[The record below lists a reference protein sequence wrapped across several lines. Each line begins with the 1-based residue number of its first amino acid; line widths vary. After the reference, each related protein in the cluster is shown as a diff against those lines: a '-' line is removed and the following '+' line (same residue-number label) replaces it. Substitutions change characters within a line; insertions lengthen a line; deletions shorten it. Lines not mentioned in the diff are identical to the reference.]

1 MTNVTGQMANERDA
15 VRDSPV
21 SQARNRF
28 VLRCILRRL
37 LPVGLN
43 AACAVSLLGAMLL
56 IKLGLRRVPDPWRRT
71 LGLGLRSEGCK
82 FALSAFG
89 LRLAAGPTGTPL
101 SDREQEEEQLAERL
115 AGFLRTEPDARFVLR
130 QDRFCRRRVP
140 SPQVDATLTRFSPSG
155 ELQSIRP
162 LLDDRQALALGES
175 DRFEIEGGIVEEY
188 SRTRHLPERARARV
202 LVRNLRNRWGRRKDA
217 PVRRQLRISYGER
230 VVKSVC
236 LSFEPVGPES
246 DKRFEPPDF
255 RFRRVIGLGFLNFV
269 CRRLPDGAVDLW
281 MQVHHTG
288 GDGVPMQEL
297 LTRLESAWGTDKQT
311 FYPADR
317 GNPPEPVPCYASPD
331 ERPLCVITD
340 FIDFTPLLVLR
351 KRLNQRLAKQTSGD
365 IPVGCL
371 LLWCLAHQPE
381 FAGVTFA
388 STVDVPATET
398 QARAVDFV
406 PICPGAYM
414 QMGLG
419 GFVAFVRD
427 FRLRIDQS
435 RARQSAGYKAM
446 RRLALLPTALASAAL
461 QLNPETA
468 RSTFGSVGVSIVKAG
483 KVGVGTMADAGFDGG
498 FIVIGSMSL
507 PCSGGGTTTSV
518 SIKGE
523 PAAIRRYPLAIR
535 QAIQASSAALGL
547 EAGAWGPEP

>member
-1 MTNVTGQMANERDA
+1 MTNVAGQTGNERDA
-15 VRDSPV
+15 VRDGPV

-28 VLRCILRRL
+28 VLRRILRARTL
-37 LPVGLN
+37 LLVGLN
-43 AACAVSLLGAMLL
+43 AAGAVSLLGTMLL
-56 IKLGLRRVPDPWRRT
+56 IKLGLRRTPDPWRRT

-89 LRLAAGPTGTPL
+89 LRLAAEPPTGAPV
-101 SDREQEEEQLAERL
+101 SDREQEEQLAERL
-115 AGFLRTEPDARFVLR
+115 AGFLRNEPDAHFVLR
-130 QDRFCRRRVP
+130 QDRFCTCRVP
-140 SPQVDATLTRFSPSG
+140 SPQVDVTLARFSPSG

-162 LLDDRQALALGES
+162 FLDDRQALAPGES
-175 DRFEIEGGIVEEY
+175 DRFEIEGDVIEEY
-188 SRTRHLPERARARV
+188 NRTRHLPERTRARV
-202 LVRNLRNRWGRRKDA
+202 LVPNLRRRWGGRENA
-217 PVRRQLRISYGER
+217 PVRRQLRTSYGER
-230 VVKSVC
+230 IVRSVC
-236 LSFEPVGPES
+236 LSFELAASES

-297 LTRLESAWGTDKQT
+297 LTRLESAWGADDQT

-317 GNPPEPVPCYASPD
+317 GNLPEPVPCCASPQ
-331 ERPLCVITD
+331 ERPLHVITD
-340 FIDFTPLLVLR
+340 FIDFAPLLALR
-351 KRLNQRLAKQTSGD
+351 KGLNQRSANEIAGN

-371 LLWCLAHQPE
+371 LLWCLAHRPE

-388 STVDVPATET
+388 STVDVPATDT

-406 PICPGAYM
+406 PIRPGAYM
-414 QMGLG
+414 QTGLG
-419 GFVAFVRD
+419 GFVAFVDD
-427 FRLRIDQS
+427 FRRRTDQS

-446 RRLALLPTALASAAL
+446 RRLALLPPALASAAL
-461 QLNPETA
+461 RMNPEAA
-468 RSTFGSVGVSIVKAG
+468 RSAFGSVGVSIVKEG

-535 QAIQASSAALGL
+535 QAIKVSSAALGL
-547 EAGAWGPEP
+547 EQGLGS

>member
-1 MTNVTGQMANERDA
+1 MQ
-15 VRDSPV
+15 DSPGLRA
-21 SQARNRF
+21 QHRF
-28 VLRCILRRL
+28 VLRHILRTL
-37 LPVGLN
+37 LLIGLN
-43 AACAVSLLGAMLL
+43 AASAVSMLGTMLL
-56 IKLGLRRVPDPWRRT
+56 IKLGFRQPPDPWRRT

-82 FALSAFG
+82 FVLSAFG
-89 LRLAAGPTGTPL
+89 LRLAADPTGTPL
-101 SDREQEEEQLAERL
+101 SDREREEQLAGRL
-115 AGFLRTEPDARFVLR
+115 AGFLQTEPDAQFVLR
-130 QDRFCRRRVP
+130 QDRFCTCRVP
-140 SPQVDATLTRFSPSG
+140 SPQLDVTLARFLPSG
-155 ELQSIRP
+155 ELRSIRP
-162 LLDDRQALALGES
+162 FLDDRQALAPGES
-175 DRFEIEGGIVEEY
+175 DHFEVERDIVEEY
-188 SRTRHLPERARARV
+188 NRTRHLPERARATV
-202 LVRNLRNRWGRRKDA
+202 LVRNLRKRWGRRANA
-217 PVRRQLRISYGER
+217 PVHRQLRISYGER

-236 LSFEPVGPES
+236 LSFERVGPES

-255 RFRRVIGLGFLNFV
+255 RSRRVIGLGFLNFV
-269 CRRLPDGAVDLW
+269 CRRLPNGAADLW
-281 MQVHHTG
+281 LQVNHTG

-297 LTRLESAWGTDKQT
+297 LTRLESAWGTENQT

-317 GNPPEPVPCYASPD
+317 GNPPEPVPCYASPQ
-331 ERPLCVITD
+331 ERPLHVITD
-340 FIDFTPLLVLR
+340 FIDFTPLLALR
-351 KRLNQRLAKQTSGD
+351 KRLNQRLAKEISGN

-371 LLWCLAHQPE
+371 LLWCLAHRPE

-414 QMGLG
+414 RMGFG

-427 FRLRIDQS
+427 FRQRIDQS

-446 RRLALLPTALASAAL
+446 QRLALLPPALASAAL
-461 QLNPETA
+461 QLNPEAA
-468 RSTFGSVGVSIVKAG
+468 RSTFGSVGVSIVRED

-507 PCSGGGTTTSV
+507 PCSGGTTTSV

-535 QAIQASSAALGL
+535 QAIQVSSATLGL
-547 EAGAWGPEP
+547 